1 MLLHMDGFDSYENSS
16 DLLMEYTRAQMY
28 INYGPGRWGTNA
40 LSPQNY
46 AGGLE
51 WTSNKNLTE
60 IWAGMALLSG
70 STNNYNLSF
79 FSIGPV
85 IPFNLITSDPGS
97 NNIEIDFTFNPTTCV
112 WSVFRGIEIYSGST
126 QMIGSTM
133 YPILQGIYHWIDLH
147 YIMSPTSYGIVEIWV
162 DGQQILNI
170 TGSNTTQFGST
181 TFNTVNFGGDL
192 SNPCLQ
198 GYIDDIYVLD
208 TTGTYNNT
216 RLGDTRID
224 ATVPSADGSVNNG
237 TPYQQGGLPFSGP
250 NYLMVN
256 EPFWSNYNVVTLTNT
271 VGQEELYYMTDL
283 PDAPENIQAIRVLA
297 VANASDSNS
306 NVIANTTVISGGV
319 EADGNSTQLK
329 TTYSHV
335 SNIFETNPSTLLP
348 WADFNI
354 YGTQCGFKIT

>member
-1 MLLHMDGFDSYENSS
+1 MS
-16 DLLMEYTRAQMY
+16 D
-28 INYGPGRWGTNA
+28 
-40 LSPQNY
+40 
-46 AGGLE
+46 
-51 WTSNKNLTE
+51 
-60 IWAGMALLSG
+60 
-70 STNNYNLSF
+70 
-79 FSIGPV
+79 
-85 IPFNLITSDPGS
+85 
-97 NNIEIDFTFNPTTCV
+97 IEIDITFNPVTLV
-112 WSVFRGIEIYSGST
+112 WSVYRGTYVYPTSGQLIS
-126 QMIGSTM
+126 SVM
-133 YPILQGIYHWIDLH
+133 YPILPSVYHWIDIH
-147 YIMSPTSYGIVEIWV
+147 YIINPGVSGVVELWI
-162 DGQQILNI
+162 DGNQILNI
-170 TGSNTTQFGST
+170 TNSNTTQFGST
-181 TFNTVNFGGDL
+181 TFSTVNFGGDFG
-192 SNPCLQ
+192 NPCLQ
-198 GYIDDIYVLD
+198 SFIDDIYVLD

-224 ATVPSADGSVNNG
+224 ATVPNNG
-237 TPYQQGGLPFSGP
+237 TPYQQGGLPFPGP

-256 EPFWSNYNVVTLTNT
+256 EQFWSNYNVVTLANT
-271 VGQEELYYMTDL
+271 LGQEELYYMTDL